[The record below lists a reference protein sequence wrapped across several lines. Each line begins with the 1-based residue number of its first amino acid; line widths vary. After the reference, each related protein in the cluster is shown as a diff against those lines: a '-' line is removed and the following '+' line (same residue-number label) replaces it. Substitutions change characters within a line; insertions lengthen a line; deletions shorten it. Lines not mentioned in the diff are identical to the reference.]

1 MPKVHIRIRLRKYSE
16 LVNAVSVN
24 NYLWVDVEGVAH
36 KFTADILSDARNN
49 ASSTCQLNLSSTTSV
64 KSMPLKSAPSRFI
77 SLK

>member
-1 MPKVHIRIRLRKYSE
+1 MVKYSE